1 MLVAVS
7 RKDLIYPI
15 TQCHEH
21 VTCVH
26 YVVCWISFSSSQL
39 FIFCCQ
45 LTHRSVCYTHV
56 VSAPSIYPVHNPLLL
71 VFYHTKR
78 DVYLGRHTQADV
90 VDDSLSRGSI
100 YRSTSVIPFD
110 SAARWDRHTMYAA
123 IAGLYYGVVYNST
136 LVIGARSDGIEVWPM
151 TDLRSALSHCVY
163 FGLQKLQKASDFAT
177 IFATSVAKWPKYT
190 TAKTDI
196 PRSWAWYIFIV

>member
-56 VSAPSIYPVHNPLLL
+56 VSAPSLYPVHNPLLL

-78 DVYLGRHTQADV
+78 DAYLGRHTQADV
-90 VDDSLSRGSI
+90 
-100 YRSTSVIPFD
+100 YRIDISFD
-110 SAARWDRHTMYAA
+110 ISHTIRFSCPMRSSYNVCCYRRVV
-123 IAGLYYGVVYNST
+123 LGVVYNST

-196 PRSWAWYIFIV
+196 SRSWAWYIFMI